1 MEINTNKK
9 YKLAIAILCKEFV
22 HNIQDLQRL
31 GALDKDSVEQIN
43 AVFEV
48 NVRKRG
54 ILPPTTDSEE
64 S

>member
-1 MEINTNKK
+1 MKINTNKK
-9 YKLAIAILCKEFV
+9 YRLAIAILCKEFV

-31 GALDKDSVEQIN
+31 GALDKDSIEQIN

-48 NVRKRG
+48 NIKKGG
-54 ILPPTTDSEE
+54 ILPPTTDSKE